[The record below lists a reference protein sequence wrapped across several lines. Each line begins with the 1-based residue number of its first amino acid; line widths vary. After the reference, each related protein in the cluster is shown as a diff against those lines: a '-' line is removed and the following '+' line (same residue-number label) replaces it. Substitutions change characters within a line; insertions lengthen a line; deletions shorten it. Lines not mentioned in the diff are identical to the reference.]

1 MSGWTLLVI
10 ILLTLAI
17 WLGFNYWRVRRAAK
31 IVNNETFNQLIRKG
45 QLVDV
50 REPAEFHRKHILGA
64 RNIPATQFKA
74 SLSALRKDK
83 PVLLYENTRSQ
94 KVANAALALKKA
106 GYTDVYILDYGID
119 NWTGKV
125 KEG

>member
-119 NWTGKV
+119 DWTGKV